1 MYFSAMASKRAP
13 LGGEKNKKTV
23 LLLFPKTEFDP
34 LKPRMPSSLV
44 YLGTELKNAGYE
56 PVIVDTRVESDYLT
70 KIKRYLPNCLMVGL
84 TTMTGMQIVYA
95 LELAKLVRQLNPAV
109 PIVWGGV
116 HPSIMP
122 NQVLESSYADIISR
136 HEGDKTIV
144 LMAEALSKGKGLEKI
159 PSISFKKNGQII
171 STPEAELLDVNILL
185 PPDWTLIEPKKYRI
199 FDVQSAR
206 GCPHRCEF
214 CYNIMFNKQRWRAKS
229 AEKVVNEIEQI
240 IKGYGVKEINFIDDN
255 FFTHRKRA
263 EEMLDLILKRKLKF
277 TWRTNCRANYFDNFD
292 ESFLRKAYSAGLR
305 EVQIGCESGS
315 QRILDYM
322 KKDITVKQ
330 IINAVTLCRNAG
342 MQAQCSFMI
351 GMPIETA
358 RDNRMTFDL
367 IDQLREIDPH
377 VLINMIAIYTPYPGA
392 PLFETAKKYGFQPP
406 QSLEGWGKF
415 SYTQVNVP
423 WIKSWKRREYE
434 SIAYISRFLFF
445 KEEMQKRFITKNLKM
460 PFEILSLDAKLRWKL
475 RFFKLPLEWMLV
487 KYFILARKSRRKS
500 RENREEPTIADEGMT

>member
-1 MYFSAMASKRAP
+1 MYFFTMASKRAP
-13 LGGEKNKKTV
+13 SKAGNEKKKV

-56 PVIVDTRVESDYLT
+56 PIIIDTRVETDYAE
-70 KIKRYLPNCLMVGL
+70 KIRNNLDGSLMVGI

-95 LELAKLVRQLNPAV
+95 LELAKLVRRLDPSV
-109 PIVWGGV
+109 PIIWGGV
-116 HPSIMP
+116 HPSILP
-122 NQVLESSYADIISR
+122 NQVLESQYVDIIGR
-136 HEGDKTIV
+136 HEGDRTIV
-144 LMAEALSKGKGLEKI
+144 LLAKALSNGKGLEKI
-159 PSISFKKNGQII
+159 PGISFKKNSRMI
-171 STPEAELLDVNILL
+171 STPEAELLDVNTLL

-229 AEKVVNEIEQI
+229 AEKVANEIEQI
-240 IKGYGVKEINFIDDN
+240 IKGYGVEEINFIDDN

-263 EEMLDLILKRKLKF
+263 EEMLDLILERKLKF

-292 ESFLRKAYSAGLR
+292 ESFLRRAYAAGLR

-315 QRILDYM
+315 QKILDYM

-330 IINAVTLCRNAG
+330 ILNAVTLCRNAG
-342 MQAQCSFMI
+342 VQAQCSFMI

-367 IDQLREIDPH
+367 IDKLREIDQH

-392 PLFETAKKYGFQPP
+392 PLFETAKKHGFQPP
-406 QSLEGWGKF
+406 QSFDGWGKF

-423 WIKSWKRREYE
+423 WIRGWKRREYE

-445 KEEMQKRFITKNLKM
+445 KEEMRKRFITKSLKL

-487 KYFILARKSRRKS
+487 KYFVLVRKNRRKEG
-500 RENREEPTIADEGMT
+500 RTDKTEIADEGMT